1 MLVSG
6 LFCFSLYIK
15 VVNVFNFMYFTV
27 FQADI
32 AQMEDDE
39 IREDIS
45 KLEEKHNE
53 QVFCRW
59 NY

>member
-6 LFCFSLYIK
+6 LFCFSLDTK
-15 VVNVFNFMYFTV
+15 VVNVFNFVFFTV
-27 FQADI
+27 FQPDI
-32 AQMEDDE
+32 GQMEDDQ

-53 QVFCRW
+53 QVIS
-59 NY
+59 